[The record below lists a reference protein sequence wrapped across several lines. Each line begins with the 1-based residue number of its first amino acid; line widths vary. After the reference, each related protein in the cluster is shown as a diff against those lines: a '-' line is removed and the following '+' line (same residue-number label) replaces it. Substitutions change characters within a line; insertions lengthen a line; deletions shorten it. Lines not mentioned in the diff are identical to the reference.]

1 MMVTTQIRFNLL
13 NGFIDTFDHMFDSI
27 LFLMPV
33 KVDKIDDRFKFKNIF
48 WENLVSLNKKLFSVH
63 DCDQL
68 EKVVT
73 RYFMEQF
80 KHYFKLEIFK
90 NGNMEARPAFNEGP
104 M

>member
-1 MMVTTQIRFNLL
+1 MLTFYQYSKEKEKQELIAQIHFKHFLL
-13 NGFIDTFDHMFDSI
+13 G
-27 LFLMPV
+27 
-33 KVDKIDDRFKFKNIF
+33 
-48 WENLVSLNKKLFSVH
+48 NLVSLNKKLFSVH

-80 KHYFKLEIFK
+80 KPHSKLEIIE
-90 NGNMEARPAFNEGP
+90 NGNMEARPAFNKGP

>member
-1 MMVTTQIRFNLL
+1 MLTLYQYSKEKEKQELIAL
-13 NGFIDTFDHMFDSI
+13 IH
-27 LFLMPV
+27 
-33 KVDKIDDRFKFKNIF
+33 FKHFCWKSCQF
-48 WENLVSLNKKLFSVH
+48 EQKLFSVH

-73 RYFMEQF
+73 RYFMKQF

>member
-1 MMVTTQIRFNLL
+1 L
-13 NGFIDTFDHMFDSI
+13 G
-27 LFLMPV
+27 
-33 KVDKIDDRFKFKNIF
+33 
-48 WENLVSLNKKLFSVH
+48 NLVSWNKKLFSVH

-80 KHYFKLEIFK
+80 KHYFRLEIIK
-90 NGNMEARPAFNEGP
+90 NGNMEARPVFNKGP

>member
-1 MMVTTQIRFNLL
+1 MLTFYQYMKEK
-13 NGFIDTFDHMFDSI
+13 GKHFIAQTHLKTF
-27 LFLMPV
+27 FLG
-33 KVDKIDDRFKFKNIF
+33 
-48 WENLVSLNKKLFSVH
+48 NLVSWNKKLFSVH

-80 KHYFKLEIFK
+80 KHYFKLEIIK
-90 NGNMEARPAFNEGP
+90 NGNMEARPAFNKGP